1 MGLFGMLREAAVGIE
16 RGARWAKRGFFAL
29 PPRLVLRIAF
39 CCTQKRRSS
48 GTNFELGIERAS
60 ALR

>member
-39 CCTQKRRSS
+39 CCAQKRRS
-48 GTNFELGIERAS
+48 
-60 ALR
+60 